1 MPKEKLTAQF
11 VQLAYCPEG
20 KKKKIDYYDT
30 ITTGFVLEVR
40 SSGGKTY
47 YLRYATP
54 EGKQRQ
60 LRIGAA
66 HDLTF
71 DQARKKAKHL
81 RSQVVLG
88 GDPAAEKQEKLAV
101 PNYGELAADHLKFAK
116 SYQKSFCSTETNM
129 RVHILPRWRNHKL
142 TDIKQKDIAVWLAEK
157 AAEGKKPATVEKIRV
172 LFHRSFELGKRWG
185 VAGCEINPVKGIPR
199 PQINNARE
207 VYLTSEQAR
216 TLLLACKASANTQ
229 LASIVGLLLQTGMRV
244 GELLKCRNEHI
255 DHGRKLLL
263 IPTSKT
269 GKHRYVPLS
278 AAALAIID
286 KLPKFDGCPWL
297 IPNPDTLQPF
307 VSIKHSWQTARK
319 AAGLDGLHIHDLRH
333 SSASMMAAAG
343 VDLYTIGKVLGHA
356 DYKSTMR
363 YSHLANDQLLEAV
376 EAGSG
381 KLQVDW

>member
-20 KKKKIDYYDT
+20 KNHENFYDT

-40 SSGGKTY
+40 KSGGKTY
-47 YLRYATP
+47 YIRYVTP

-66 HDLTF
+66 QDITF
-71 DQARKKAKHL
+71 DQARKKAQRL

-88 GDPAAEKQEKLAV
+88 GDPAAEKKEKLAV
-101 PNYGELAADHLKFAK
+101 PTYGELAADHLKFAK

-157 AAEGKKPATVEKIRV
+157 ADEGLKPATVEKIRV
-172 LFHRSFELGKRWG
+172 LFHRTFELGNRWG
-185 VAGCEINPVKGIPR
+185 VPGCEINPVKGIPR

-207 VYLTSEQAR
+207 VYLTSEQAKE
-216 TLLLACKASANTQ
+216 LLLVCETSANTQ
-229 LASIVGLLLQTGMRV
+229 LANIVGLLLQTAARV
-244 GELLKCRNEHI
+244 GELLQSRWEHI
-255 DHGRKLLL
+255 DRTRKLWL

-278 AAALAIID
+278 GAALAIID
-286 KLPKFDGCPWL
+286 GLPKFDGCPWL
-297 IPNPDTLQPF
+297 LPNPDTMQPF

-319 AAGLDGLHIHDLRH
+319 EAGLDGLHIHDLRH
-333 SSASMMAAAG
+333 SAASMMASAG

-363 YSHLANDQLLEAV
+363 YSHLANDQLLDAV